1 MYPVAFHANGRKGAG
16 RADIFAGAATCAAF
30 RIHGRFLVFVRPRK
44 ADGSR
49 GTASFAGRA
58 GYLIL
63 VDDTERSVD
72 DGSACLDG
80 GFFLYGH
87 GADGPRRADLRTG
100 GAVGPAKAVLERHD
114 RLQHRQT
121 AVSGAQHM
129 IGAGGNAE
137 LTAGAMAAE
146 MILAD
151 SSRRQDGNGAF
162 GPLPGRRLL
171 SGDLLAV
178 R

>member
-1 MYPVAFHANGRKGAG
+1 MKSIRITEMRDMKEIRVIASLAVGGTVIVPSVYGRTLP
-16 RADIFAGAATCAAF
+16 DS
-30 RIHGRFLVFVRPRK
+30 RPNMV
-44 ADGSR
+44 
-49 GTASFAGRA
+49 
-58 GYLIL
+58 LIL

-162 GPLPGRRLL
+162 GPLPGRQLL